1 MAQREF
7 GLARFKKEEYIA
19 VNSVAGTPLP
29 LIYLFIIVFKIIHFL
44 VLFIQ
49 TNTCQIDGDL
59 DADWLS
65 VLNVDKAAQYRIR
78 LEPNLQLKLILGIFK
93 INANGIYL
101 FLMLFSTISLHCKLV
116 PV

>member
-1 MAQREF
+1 M
-7 GLARFKKEEYIA
+7 
-19 VNSVAGTPLP
+19 
-29 LIYLFIIVFKIIHFL
+29 HFL

-78 LEPNLQLKLILGIFK
+78 LEPNLQLKLMVLMRGVFFK
-93 INANGIYL
+93 YQ
-101 FLMLFSTISLHCKLV
+101 
-116 PV
+116 